1 MKRVLDII
9 HSALFGVA
17 RDQRGSIATFVAAA
31 IIPLVAF
38 TGLAVD
44 TARGYL
50 MKARL
55 NYALDSAALA
65 GGRVFSDATA
75 RDATIQK
82 FFTANFPNG
91 YMGSTIDGPHILADD
106 VAKTITLDASA
117 NMATSLMRIVGI
129 DTMTVGA
136 SSQVTLSS
144 SNIEVS
150 LVLDITGSMGGS
162 KITDL
167 KSAATDLINIVV
179 QDQQTPFYSKAALIP
194 FSMGVNVGSYADQI
208 RGAIPPAASIT
219 NATRTNPVQITTA
232 AAHGFTDGQK
242 IYIRNVSGMTQLNN
256 NIYVVAN
263 ATTNSFTL
271 RNESNTSDIN
281 GTSYYNYN
289 SGGNAWC
296 AQSGCQYFRFTNMS
310 GGLSTFQVSTCT
322 SERVGA
328 EAYTDAAPST
338 AYVGLNYPA
347 SNNPCPSV
355 QIVPLTASKTTLNN
369 EISSL
374 SAGGSTAG
382 QVGIAWGWDMLSP
395 NFGYIWPN
403 AENVPASYT
412 ASDTV
417 KVVVFMTDGE
427 FNTIYSSGVI
437 AQDSGNNS
445 GNSYNKI
452 NQNGDNGVDSFTQA
466 QNICTA
472 MKADKIEIYTIG
484 FEVGSSTNVVNFLSD
499 CATDASHAYL
509 AADGTEL
516 QTVFHTIAENI
527 SRLRLSR

>member
-1 MKRVLDII
+1 
-9 HSALFGVA
+9 
-17 RDQRGSIATFVAAA
+17 
-31 IIPLVAF
+31 
-38 TGLAVD
+38 
-44 TARGYL
+44 
-50 MKARL
+50 
-55 NYALDSAALA
+55 
-65 GGRVFSDATA
+65 
-75 RDATIQK
+75 
-82 FFTANFPNG
+82 
-91 YMGSTIDGPHILADD
+91 
-106 VAKTITLDASA
+106 
-117 NMATSLMRIVGI
+117 
-129 DTMTVGA
+129 
-136 SSQVTLSS
+136 
-144 SNIEVS
+144 
-150 LVLDITGSMGGS
+150 
-162 KITDL
+162 
-167 KSAATDLINIVV
+167 
-179 QDQQTPFYSKAALIP
+179 
-194 FSMGVNVGSYADQI
+194 VNVGSYADQI

-382 QVGIAWGWDMLSP
+382 QVGIAWGWYMLSP

-417 KVVVFMTDGE
+417 KVSGIAHGVPVGGELDYLDDG
-427 FNTIYSSGVI
+427 TI
-437 AQDSGNNS
+437 A
-445 GNSYNKI
+445 
-452 NQNGDNGVDSFTQA
+452 A
-466 QNICTA
+466 A
-472 MKADKIEIYTIG
+472 LKADLCEIYTDVDGVFTTNPNICEHARKINRISYEEMLEMASLG
-484 FEVGSSTNVVNFLSD
+484 AKVLQTRSVEFAKKYGVTVHVRSSFNEREGTIVCEEEVDMEQVVVSGVTYDTNQARIEIARVPDRPGIAATFFDAISKANIMVDMIIQTSSLEEGLANMAFTISKDDFPTSLKIAQSVAKELGAKEVIAEDEMAKVSMVGVGMRSHSGVASKMFSTLAKEGINIKMISTSEIKIS
-499 CATDASHAYL
+499 CIIDAKY
-509 AADGTEL
+509 TEL
-516 QTVFHTIAENI
+516 AVRSLHDAFELDKGNG
-527 SRLRLSR
+527 